1 MKLILIYNS
10 SCQSCLPYIDI
21 VKFCASKI
29 GIDMTCY
36 DVNIDIFDS
45 IDHIVNC
52 RLTIDRNIN
61 QLPLVIFYDSSGPKH
76 AIVGIYDEDEF
87 VAKLKTIFL

>member
-10 SCQSCLPYIDI
+10 SCQSCLSYIDY

-29 GIDMTCY
+29 GIDIACY

-45 IDHIVNC
+45 IHHIVNC
-52 RLTIDRNIN
+52 RLTIDRHIN

-76 AIVGIYDEDEF
+76 AIVGIHGEDEF